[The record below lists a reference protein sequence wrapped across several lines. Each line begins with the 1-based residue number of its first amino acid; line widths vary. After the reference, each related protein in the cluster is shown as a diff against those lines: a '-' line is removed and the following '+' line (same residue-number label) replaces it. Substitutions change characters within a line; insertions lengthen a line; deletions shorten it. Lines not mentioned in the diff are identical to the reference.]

1 MPLNFLSNLLNLIT
15 MLDNYLVKYRFQN
28 SNCQT
33 TLTLHGES
41 ESEAIQKLIERGTIP
56 EELADEL
63 IIYSV
68 EKR

>member
-1 MPLNFLSNLLNLIT
+1 M
-15 MLDNYLVKYRFQN
+15 MDNYLVKYRFHN

-33 TLTLHGES
+33 TLTLHSAS
-41 ESEAIQKLIERGTIP
+41 ESEARRRLIERGTIP
-56 EELADEL
+56 EEKADEL

>member
-1 MPLNFLSNLLNLIT
+1 
-15 MLDNYLVKYRFQN
+15 MLKNYLVKYRFQN

-33 TLTLHGES
+33 TLILHGES
-41 ESEAIQKLIERGTIP
+41 ESEARRILIERGTIP

-68 EKR
+68 EQR

>member
-1 MPLNFLSNLLNLIT
+1 M
-15 MLDNYLVKYRFQN
+15 MDNYLVKYRFQN

-41 ESEAIQKLIERGTIP
+41 ESEAIQRLIERGTIP

>member
-1 MPLNFLSNLLNLIT
+1 MIDS
-15 MLDNYLVKYRFQN
+15 YLVKYRFQN
-28 SNCQT
+28 SDCQT

-41 ESEAIQKLIERGTIP
+41 ESETRWKLIERGTIP
-56 EELADEL
+56 EEKADEL